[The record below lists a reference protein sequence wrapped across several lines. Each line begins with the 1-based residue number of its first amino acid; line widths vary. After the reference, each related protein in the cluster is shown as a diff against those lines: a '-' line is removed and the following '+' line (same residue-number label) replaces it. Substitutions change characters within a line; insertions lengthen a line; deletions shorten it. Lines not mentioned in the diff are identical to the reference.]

1 MAEKIRDEVDLLLE
15 TLFASTPIEDNGFS
29 DRVVG
34 RVRRKQRFRS
44 VCVSVALVLGSL
56 IALQPAIAL
65 LTMLYQLLF
74 DTSTGLFAASA
85 DRIPSL
91 TMLVA
96 GGVLAAVLMLG
107 MRLADD

>member
-1 MAEKIRDEVDLLLE
+1 
-15 TLFASTPIEDNGFS
+15 
-29 DRVVG
+29 
-34 RVRRKQRFRS
+34 
-44 VCVSVALVLGSL
+44 
-56 IALQPAIAL
+56 
-65 LTMLYQLLF
+65 MLYQLLF